1 MPRVNVVLDED
12 VREEL
17 IRLVPAR
24 GRSRV
29 INEALRRELLRRKR
43 VQATERLRRL
53 RKKTATLGTA
63 EITQAVRQDR
73 SRPR

>member
-12 VREEL
+12 VREDL

-29 INEALRRELLRRKR
+29 INEALRRELSRRKR
-43 VQATERLRRL
+43 VEATERLRRL
-53 RKKTATLGTA
+53 RQKTATLHGA
-63 EITQAVRQDR
+63 EIVAAVREDR
-73 SRPR
+73 NRRS